1 MIQAFRSREFVMFL
15 LTGGIAAAVNI
26 GSRMI
31 YNLWVSYSIAIIMA
45 YVTGMITAFILARMF
60 VFKDSQ
66 QPIHHS
72 AFFFIVINML
82 AVLQTWLVS
91 VGLAYY
97 LLPWIGIE
105 KFRLDIAHVIGVA
118 VPVFSSYI
126 GHKRFSFR

>member
-1 MIQAFRSREFVMFL
+1 MIQAFRSRQFMMFL

-31 YNLWVSYSIAIIMA
+31 YNLWLSYSAAIILA
-45 YVTGMITAFILARMF
+45 YMTGMITAFILARVF

-72 AFFFIVINML
+72 ALFFLVINMF

-91 VGLAYY
+91 LGLAYY
-97 LLPWIGIE
+97 LLPAIGIE
-105 KFRLDIAHVIGVA
+105 KFRLDIAHAIGVA

-126 GHKRFSFR
+126 GHKRLSFR